1 MTGTTCEIKRSY
13 PFQAKIPCM
22 TLNNLIMENAEEF
35 KAPQLAGPREKT
47 GSTDFGNV
55 MYDVPGCCTSRYRLI
70 INNGFCNSS
79 VIRSKRRLMIVP
91 KKEKPITAF
100 LICALSALRLCVWLF
115 DNWYIHLLYVNKGFL
130 FAFRAVQGKVF
141 QFGIVPYLQP
151 CFAVAYGAYY
161 PFGIHTKCP
170 NPR

>member
-1 MTGTTCEIKRSY
+1 MICVFISMTGICRCRKQDFFDNLLFVITVIN
-13 PFQAKIPCM
+13 M
-22 TLNNLIMENAEEF
+22 TA
-35 KAPQLAGPREKT
+35 
-47 GSTDFGNV
+47 
-55 MYDVPGCCTSRYRLI
+55 TSRSRRI
-70 INNGFCNSS
+70 INNGFCKTS

-130 FAFRAVQGKVF
+130 FAFRAVQRKVF

-151 CFAVAYGAYY
+151 CFTVAYGAYY